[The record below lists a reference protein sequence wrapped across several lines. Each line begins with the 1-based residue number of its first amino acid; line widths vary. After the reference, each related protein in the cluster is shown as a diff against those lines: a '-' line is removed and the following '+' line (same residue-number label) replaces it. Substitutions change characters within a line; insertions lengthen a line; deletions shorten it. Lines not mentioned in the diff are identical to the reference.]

1 MSEKREDWL
10 DYHFGK
16 YESTSLENRIRI
28 SLTKKSFENMIRFY
42 YYVDENFC
50 PCHIGGERLATMF
63 TRYKKDE
70 ALKNEMDIDEI
81 LDEFLEKEHLN
92 AINYKK

>member
-1 MSEKREDWL
+1 MSKKREEWL
-10 DYHFGK
+10 NFHFGK

-42 YYVDENFC
+42 YFVNENFC
-50 PCHIGGERLATMF
+50 PGHIGGERFPTEF
-63 TRYKKDE
+63 IRYKKE
-70 ALKNEMDIDEI
+70 EHLRNEMDIDEV

-92 AINYKK
+92 TIKYK